1 MQHITIVIPTK
12 TPRPPKGGGDYSYVY
27 DEGRGKKWALRKGIE
42 AATTEYVWLTDD
54 DVVLPEVTEQQ
65 LLDAIGDADM
75 LILPLRMVSSATIDS
90 RNTSPLKGVGGSLQI
105 AEYAAIQALT
115 IRSAQRGHPV
125 MCSGANL
132 LVRRD
137 TWLELYNELHPE
149 IPSGDDM
156 FLLEAMK
163 RHGKKIVTI
172 PVSSPS
178 GEAGWGLATI
188 EAVPTWR
195 AFFRQR
201 MRWAGKA
208 PKYTDRDI
216 LVCGATVAILEF
228 LQILCPLLVLLYYPL
243 VLRLLRHAPDPE
255 QAKLPPLRG
264 IGGLLIYPYYMFI
277 CLIGG
282 MLHPK
287 RW

>member
-1 MQHITIVIPTK
+1 MQHITIIIPTK
-12 TPRPPKGGGDYSYVY
+12 TPRPPKGGGNYSYVY

-42 AATTEYVWLTDD
+42 AATTEFVWLTDD

-75 LILPLRMVSSATIDS
+75 LIMPLRMVSTATIDS
-90 RNTSPLKGVGGSLQI
+90 SGASLQI

-115 IRSAQRGHPV
+115 IWSAQCGHPV

-132 LVRRD
+132 LVRRE
-137 TWLELYNELHPE
+137 TWLELYDELHPE

-163 RHGKKIVTI
+163 RHGKKIKTVC
-172 PVSSPS
+172 SF
-178 GEAGWGLATI
+178 AGTI

-228 LQILCPLLVLLYYPL
+228 LQILCPLLVLLYWPFILWMVRRYDTHVNAWL
-243 VLRLLRHAPDPE
+243 ILL
-255 QAKLPPLRG
+255 LG
-264 IGGLLIYPYYMFI
+264 IIYPYYMFI

-282 MLHPK
+282 ILHPK

>member
-1 MQHITIVIPTK
+1 MQHITIIIPT
-12 TPRPPKGGGDYSYVY
+12 TSPIPSSRRGDELVVY
-27 DEGRGKKWALRKGIE
+27 DEGKGKKWALRKGIE

-75 LILPLRMVSSATIDS
+75 LIMPLKMVSSATIDS
-90 RNTSPLKGVGGSLQI
+90 SGTSLQI

-115 IRSAQRGHPV
+115 IWSAQCGHPV

-132 LVRRD
+132 LVRRE
-137 TWLELYNELHPE
+137 TWLELFDELHPE

-163 RHGKKIVTI
+163 RHGKKIKTVC
-172 PVSSPS
+172 SF
-178 GEAGWGLATI
+178 AGTI

-228 LQILCPLLVLLYYPL
+228 LQILCPLLVLLYWPFILWMVRRYDTHVNAWL
-243 VLRLLRHAPDPE
+243 ILL
-255 QAKLPPLRG
+255 LG
-264 IGGLLIYPYYMFI
+264 IIYPYYMFI

-282 MLHPK
+282 ILHPK